1 MNLRELKQQK
11 RAVTVDGIVKESRS
25 VGCVSPEWLTCYPIF
40 QDALQGGETTF
51 RKLPLHAKL
60 VALKRTTEDGAG
72 QAIASRILDD
82 VAASFVE
89 LSTGLVED
97 AVRQY
102 LSMQPDS
109 ANCHATPNT
118 TLLDDLALEFVG
130 VHQPH
135 VARPPCVLRPG
146 QGIFLDGWMRFFSY
160 RARSDKTIPLLA
172 IDWINFYQ
180 RLYPLHS

>member
-11 RAVTVDGIVKESRS
+11 RAVMVDGIVKDSRS
-25 VGCVSPEWLTCYPIF
+25 VGCVSPSWLACYPIF
-40 QDALQGGETTF
+40 QDALQSGETSF

-60 VALKRTTEDGAG
+60 VALKRTTEDVAQ
-72 QAIASRILDD
+72 QAIGSTILDD
-82 VAASFVE
+82 VGTSFVE
-89 LSTGLVED
+89 LPTCLVED
-97 AVRQY
+97 AVQRY
-102 LSMQPDS
+102 LSMQTGS
-109 ANCHATPNT
+109 ANWHATSNT
-118 TLLDDLALEFVG
+118 TLLDDLAREIVG